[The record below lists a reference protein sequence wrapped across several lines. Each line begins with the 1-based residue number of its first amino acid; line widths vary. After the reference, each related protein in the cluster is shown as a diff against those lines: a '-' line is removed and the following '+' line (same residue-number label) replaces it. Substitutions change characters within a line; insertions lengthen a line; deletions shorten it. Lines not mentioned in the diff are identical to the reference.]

1 MKSLNNHNLVIF
13 GDSWGRGAW
22 TLPDGTSLHETHG
35 DNYFSE
41 KWQEHFNSVE
51 NFSKGGSS
59 NINSII
65 SLKDYLRSESV
76 LSLKENRKKILVI
89 QTEPMRDV
97 IPQINFDS
105 VAPYYT
111 IFKDSDYK
119 AFNESLINFFYFNL
133 NEIGKKFKTRI
144 NLTGGCSDVNIS
156 LARQYAYINVCCESF
171 YSLAD
176 ATHIPTIFS
185 VTHDVSKAM
194 QKMTKSNVFVVD
206 SISRKQ
212 GIQSEYQ
219 SDLFGYGLDTHLSRK
234 GIDLWVSE
242 MYRKIK

>member
-1 MKSLNNHNLVIF
+1 MKTNNHNLVVF

-22 TLPDGTSLHETHG
+22 TLPDETLLHATQG

-51 NFSKGGSS
+51 NFSKGGSA
-59 NINSII
+59 NVNSII
-65 SLKDYLRSESV
+65 SMMDYLQTETI
-76 LSLKENRKKILVI
+76 LSLRENKKKILVI

-97 IPQINFDS
+97 IPQINFANVS
-105 VAPYYT
+105 PYYP

-119 AFNESLINFFYFNL
+119 AFNETLINFFYFNL

-171 YSLAD
+171 YGLID
-176 ATHIPTIFS
+176 TTHTPTIFS

-206 SISRKQ
+206 SIAKKQ

-219 SDLFGYGLDTHLSRK
+219 RDLFGYGLDNHPSRK
-234 GIDLWVSE
+234 GIDIWVSH
-242 MYRKIK
+242 MSKNMK

>member
-1 MKSLNNHNLVIF
+1 MKTNNHNLVVF

-22 TLPDGTSLHETHG
+22 TLPDETLLHATQG

-51 NFSKGGSS
+51 NFSKGGSA
-59 NINSII
+59 NVNSII
-65 SLKDYLRSESV
+65 SMMDYLQTETI
-76 LSLKENRKKILVI
+76 LSLRENKKKILVI
-89 QTEPMRDV
+89 QTEPMRDA
-97 IPQINFDS
+97 IPQINFGNVS
-105 VAPYYT
+105 PYYP

-119 AFNESLINFFYFNL
+119 AFNETLINFFYFNL

-171 YSLAD
+171 YGLID
-176 ATHIPTIFS
+176 TMHTPTIFS

-206 SISRKQ
+206 SIAKKQ

-219 SDLFGYGLDTHLSRK
+219 RDLFGYGLDNHPSRK
-234 GIDLWVSE
+234 GIDIWVSH
-242 MYRKIK
+242 MSKNMK

>member
-1 MKSLNNHNLVIF
+1 MKKNVYNLVIF

-22 TLPDGTSLHETHG
+22 TLPDETLLHATEG

-41 KWQEHFNSVE
+41 KWQEYFNSVE

-59 NINSII
+59 NINLII
-65 SLKDYLRSESV
+65 LLTNYLQSESIV
-76 LSLKENRKKILVI
+76 SLIENRKKILVI

-97 IPQINFDS
+97 IPQINFANVS
-105 VAPYYT
+105 PYYP

-119 AFNESLINFFYFNL
+119 TFNETLIDFFYFNL

-156 LARQYAYINVCCESF
+156 LVRQYPYINVCCESF
-171 YSLAD
+171 YSLID
-176 ATHIPTIFS
+176 KNHTPTIFS

-194 QKMTKSNVFVVD
+194 QKMTKSNIFVVD
-206 SISRKQ
+206 SIGKKQ

-219 SDLFGYGLDTHLSRK
+219 QDLFGYGLDNHPSRK
-234 GIDLWVSE
+234 GIELWIAD
-242 MYRKIK
+242 MFGKMK